1 MAKNIIAPIIKNL
14 LILSFISGSISPK
27 TNEDINSNNS
37 SETMLSNSSNIAAIV
52 KLLVL
57 SPINTAINAVEQ
69 PATIVAKIAIII
81 NIISNI
87 PLMLQ

>member
-14 LILSFISGSISPK
+14 LILSFISGSNNSK
-27 TNEDINSNNS
+27 TNENIGSNAS
-37 SETMLSNSSNIAAIV
+37 SEIAVSSSSNIAAIV

-81 NIISNI
+81 NMISNI